1 MPVQGRAPAKAGALP
16 CGLICFSETMPLG
29 CAVDSKKAFAV
40 SFERSGMVFNT
51 RKIAACN
58 GKNLVYGGGASDAG
72 DRVFSAS

>member
-1 MPVQGRAPAKAGALP
+1 
-16 CGLICFSETMPLG
+16 MPLG